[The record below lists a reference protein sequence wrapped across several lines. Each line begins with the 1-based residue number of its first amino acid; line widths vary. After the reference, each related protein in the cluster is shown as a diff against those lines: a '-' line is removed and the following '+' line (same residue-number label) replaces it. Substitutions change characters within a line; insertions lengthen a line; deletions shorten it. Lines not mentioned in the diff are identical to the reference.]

1 MSVKKTILVTSE
13 FLGRGNDELGAKLMG
28 SFLRTLQTSEKKPD
42 RIVFYNSGVKLLAEG
57 SAVLD
62 VLNDL
67 NKAGVQLV
75 ACGTCVGFF
84 KLDDK
89 VAKERVSNMTE
100 IVRILTEA
108 GNVITV

>member
-1 MSVKKTILVTSE
+1 MKKTILITGE
-13 FLGRGNDELGAKLMG
+13 FLGKGNDELGAKLMG
-28 SFLRTLQTSEKKPD
+28 SFLRTLVAAESKPN
-42 RIVFYNSGVKLLAEG
+42 RIVFYNSGVKLVAEG
-57 SAVLD
+57 SPVLD

-84 KLDDK
+84 KLDDRI
-89 VAKERVSNMTE
+89 AKERVSSMTE

-108 GNVITV
+108 ENVVTV

>member
-1 MSVKKTILVTSE
+1 MKRTILITGE
-13 FLGRGNDELGAKLMG
+13 FLGKGNDELSAKLMG
-28 SFLRTLQTSEKKPD
+28 SFLRTLLASEKKPD

-57 SAVLD
+57 SPVLD

-67 NKAGVQLV
+67 NRAGVQLV

-89 VAKERVSNMTE
+89 VAKERISNMTE

-108 GNVITV
+108 ENVVTV

>member
-1 MSVKKTILVTSE
+1 MSVKKTLLITSE
-13 FLGRGNDELGAKLMG
+13 FLGRGDDELGAKLMA
-28 SFLRTLQTSEKKPD
+28 SFLRTLLTAESKPD
-42 RIVFYNSGVKLLAEG
+42 RIVFYNSGVRLLAQG
-57 SAVLD
+57 SPVLD

-89 VAKERVSNMTE
+89 IAKDRISNMSE
-100 IVRILTEA
+100 IVRILSEA
-108 GNVITV
+108 DGVLTV

>member
-1 MSVKKTILVTSE
+1 MKKTILITSE
-13 FLGRGNDELGAKLMG
+13 FLGRGSDELGAKLMG
-28 SFLRTLQTSEKKPD
+28 SFLRTLLTADNKPD

-57 SAVLD
+57 SPVLD

-67 NKAGVQLV
+67 NKLGVDIV

-89 VAKERVSNMTE
+89 VAKERISNMTE

-108 GNVITV
+108 QQVVTV

>member
-1 MSVKKTILVTSE
+1 MKKTILITGE
-13 FLGRGNDELGAKLMG
+13 FLGKGNDELSAKLMG
-28 SFLRTLQTSEKKPD
+28 SFLRTLLASEKKPD

-57 SAVLD
+57 SPVLD

-67 NKAGVQLV
+67 NRAGVQLV

>member
-1 MSVKKTILVTSE
+1 
-13 FLGRGNDELGAKLMG
+13 MG
-28 SFLRTLQTSEKKPD
+28 SFLRTLLAAESKPD
-42 RIVFYNSGVKLLAEG
+42 RIVFYNSGVKLVAAG
-57 SAVLD
+57 SPVLD

-89 VAKERVSNMTE
+89 VAKERVCNMTE

-108 GNVITV
+108 ESVVTV